1 MPGLPDI
8 IDDLRRR
15 ITELER
21 RLQAKSRTG
30 VISDVDPAKGLA
42 RVKLQDG
49 DEAFLSGWVPW
60 VEPSAGANK
69 THNPPSIGQQVQIIS
84 ESGDLH
90 DAVIQG
96 SLNSNA
102 NTRPSSAGDEYVLA
116 SVGQTRVAVSGG
128 GTALTLQ
135 VGAVTVTVTAA
146 GFAVQGGQVT
156 HNGTDIGDTHTH
168 NGVVSGPANTGTPS

>member
-1 MPGLPDI
+1 MAGLPEI

-21 RLQAKSRTG
+21 RQRAQSRTG
-30 VISDVDPAKGLA
+30 IITEVDAGNGLA

-49 DEAFLSGWVPW
+49 IQPFVTGWIPW
-60 VEPSAGANK
+60 AEPSAGANK
-69 THNPPSIGQQVQIIS
+69 THNPPSVGQQVQITS

-96 SLNSNA
+96 SLNSDA
-102 NTRPSSAGDEYVLA
+102 NGRPSGAGDEYVLA
-116 SVGQTRVAVSGG
+116 SVGDASVTISGG
-128 GTALTLQ
+128 GHSLVLK
-135 VGAVTVTVTAA
+135 VGGVMVTVTAA
-146 GFAVQGGQVT
+146 GFAVDGGQIT

-168 NGVVSGPANTGTPS
+168 GGVLVGSADTGTPN